1 MRNVNEEEGLY
12 LNKKVVEFLQERF
25 EDVWDLLQD
34 LITLTEDKK
43 F

>member
-12 LNKKVVEFLQERF
+12 LNRRVVEFLQERF